1 MREKGKYK
9 RYDPLEAWSQ
19 VEKQLDKMTP
29 DERAQTLVRAGIVTE
44 KMNLRKPYREAFK
57 AASA

>member
-1 MREKGKYK
+1 MSGRKKVSQF
-9 RYDPLEAWSQ
+9 DPLQVWDR
-19 VEKQLDKMTP
+19 VEKDLQKMSSRQ
-29 DERAQTLVRAGIVTE
+29 RAQTLVKAGIVTP